1 MSGRTPHV
9 EKEEPVK
16 VEEAP
21 QKLMKTKQSFHQLK
35 ENPTNYRSAGSSI
48 FRKNDGRWICN

>member
-16 VEEAP
+16 VEEVP
-21 QKLMKTKQSFHQLK
+21 QKVD
-35 ENPTNYRSAGSSI
+35 ENRNNRFTN
-48 FRKNDGRWICN
+48 

>member
-16 VEEAP
+16 VEETP
-21 QKLMKTKQSFHQLK
+21 QKLMKMKQLYHQSKGKSYQLQKYLTKYSQEK
-35 ENPTNYRSAGSSI
+35 
-48 FRKNDGRWICN
+48 

>member
-9 EKEEPVK
+9 EKEAPVK

-21 QKLMKTKQSFHQLK
+21 QQVDENETIVSPIEGKSYRLQKYLTKYSQGK
-35 ENPTNYRSAGSSI
+35 
-48 FRKNDGRWICN
+48 

>member
-16 VEEAP
+16 VEEVP

-35 ENPTNYRSAGSSI
+35 GKSYQLQKYLKYSQE
-48 FRKNDGRWICN
+48 K

>member
-35 ENPTNYRSAGSSI
+35 ENPTNYRST
-48 FRKNDGRWICN
+48 